1 VVRVFADP
9 YQAMQMLQNLQAKLG
24 ETVVQE
30 FPQTVANTTL
40 MGETLF
46 SLISNKKLA
55 SYKSVS

>member
-1 VVRVFADP
+1 
-9 YQAMQMLQNLQAKLG
+9 MQMLQNLQAKLG